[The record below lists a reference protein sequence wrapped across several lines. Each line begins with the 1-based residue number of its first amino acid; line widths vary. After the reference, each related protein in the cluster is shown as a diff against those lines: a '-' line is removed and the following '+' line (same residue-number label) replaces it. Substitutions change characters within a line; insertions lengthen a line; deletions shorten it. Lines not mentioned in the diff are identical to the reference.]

1 MIKKLFK
8 GIIYIILL
16 ALIGYCSIKIGKL
29 IKYKHDESK
38 LQTAE
43 NIEEAANIINTS
55 LEKKKADSVSMFI
68 KNIDESKLGEIN
80 QYLPSISGSVDS
92 YEIYKSSGKTK
103 VKFVI
108 RQNAS
113 TYVYNLLTS
122 STPIPANNPDADKL
136 YSRVLEIVNK
146 YTYKNMPDQ
155 QKVLALH
162 DYLVDTCEYSTGNPN
177 NDNEFRAYGAL
188 IDGEAVCSGY
198 AEALTLLLAGAGIK
212 SDIIIGSAGNEP
224 HAWNLVE
231 IDGNW
236 YHIDS
241 TWDDPKGMNVVS
253 HAYYN
258 LTDDEI
264 SFDHVWQKGGSKKAS
279 SDDLN
284 YFKSSGTIYYTESDF
299 STTVNILLQSTP
311 KNYLEVAVKDVDI
324 KGCLNELMSASGRG
338 NLTYTHIDRLDSTI
352 LIIFK

>member
-55 LEKKKADSVSMFI
+55 LEKKKSDSVSMFI

-162 DYLVDTCEYSTGNPN
+162 D
-177 NDNEFRAYGAL
+177 
-188 IDGEAVCSGY
+188 
-198 AEALTLLLAGAGIK
+198 
-212 SDIIIGSAGNEP
+212 
-224 HAWNLVE
+224 
-231 IDGNW
+231 
-236 YHIDS
+236 
-241 TWDDPKGMNVVS
+241 
-253 HAYYN
+253 
-258 LTDDEI
+258 
-264 SFDHVWQKGGSKKAS
+264 
-279 SDDLN
+279 
-284 YFKSSGTIYYTESDF
+284 
-299 STTVNILLQSTP
+299 
-311 KNYLEVAVKDVDI
+311 
-324 KGCLNELMSASGRG
+324 
-338 NLTYTHIDRLDSTI
+338 
-352 LIIFK
+352 